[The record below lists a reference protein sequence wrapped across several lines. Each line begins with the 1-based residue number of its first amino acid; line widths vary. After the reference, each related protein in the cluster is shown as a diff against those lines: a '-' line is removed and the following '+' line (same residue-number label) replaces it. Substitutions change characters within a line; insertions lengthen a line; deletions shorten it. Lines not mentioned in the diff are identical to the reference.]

1 MKNFAVSSRPHTDEG
16 WGVVTPLARP
26 AQMSSPRESALT
38 GSLDIDAPLLALVR
52 GFGRVEA
59 KRRRREGNH
68 LTLWE

>member
-1 MKNFAVSSRPHTDEG
+1 MKNFAVSSRPHTDES
-16 WGVVTPLARP
+16 WGAVTSLALP
-26 AQMSSPRESALT
+26 AQDSSPRESVLK
-38 GSLDIDAPLLALVR
+38 GSLEIDALLLAGLR

>member
-1 MKNFAVSSRPHTDEG
+1 MKNFAVSNRPHTDQG
-16 WGVVTPLARP
+16 WGAVTSLALP
-26 AQMSSPRESALT
+26 AQDSSPRDSVFK
-38 GSLDIDAPLLALVR
+38 GSLEIDAFLLAGIR

>member
-1 MKNFAVSSRPHTDEG
+1 VFK
-16 WGVVTPLARP
+16 
-26 AQMSSPRESALT
+26 
-38 GSLDIDAPLLALVR
+38 GSLEIDALLLAGLR